1 MRYYSACRCGI
12 QTGPEEDLAIER
24 GGLLQV
30 APGPD
35 GHGSA
40 DAPGSTKVTTPRAS
54 SWIAHV
60 AIGLV
65 LALSVAVLVGCGGS
79 GGNSRGDQA
88 AKNVILLI
96 GDGMGSAHMTAA
108 RLYSV
113 GRGGELAMDRLPETG
128 MARTWSTEGV
138 VTDSAAAG
146 TALATGV
153 KTYNKAIAVDPD
165 GRPVPTILERAQ
177 SAGRSVGLVTNVWLS
192 HATPASFAA
201 HNPNRDD
208 YLGITLDMFNHNA
221 DVLLGGGEDYFLPV
235 GTPGCHPDDGDRT
248 DNRNLIEEAVANG
261 YRYVCDA
268 ASFREVDPATTD
280 RLLGTF
286 ADYNMPRP
294 YTPSLAEMTEKAIA
308 ILDKNSRGFF
318 LMVEGGQIDQ
328 AAHVNDAMDT
338 LDDVVGF
345 DKAVE
350 AALAFQAE
358 HPDTLVIVTAD
369 HATGGL
375 AIEESPQDGPC
386 PDPKQDDPR
395 ECKTALHEDGPFAE
409 SGGASFWIDWTT
421 SSHTGDDVPVVA
433 IGPGAALLVGHYENT
448 HIFEAMRKALDLP
461 D

>member
-1 MRYYSACRCGI
+1 MA
-12 QTGPEEDLAIER
+12 LAF
-24 GGLLQV
+24 
-30 APGPD
+30 AM
-35 GHGSA
+35 
-40 DAPGSTKVTTPRAS
+40 
-54 SWIAHV
+54 
-60 AIGLV
+60 
-65 LALSVAVLVGCGGS
+65 SVAVLASCGGNGEDS
-79 GGNSRGDQA
+79 GGGDQTA
-88 AKNVILLI
+88 RNVILLI
-96 GDGMGSAHMTAA
+96 GDGMGSAHKTAA

-138 VTDSAAAG
+138 VRDSAAAG

-165 GRPVPTILERAQ
+165 GKPVPTILEKAQ
-177 SAGRSVGLVTNVWLS
+177 DAGKSVGLVTNVWLS

-201 HNPNRDD
+201 HDPNRDD

-235 GTPGCHPDDGDRT
+235 GTAGCYPDDGDRT
-248 DNRNLIEEAVANG
+248 DNRDLIEEAVAKG
-261 YRYVCDA
+261 YRHVCNEA
-268 ASFREVDPATTD
+268 ELESVDPGTTD
-280 RLLGTF
+280 KLLGTF

-308 ILDKNSRGFF
+308 ILDKNSLGFF

-328 AAHVNDAMDT
+328 AAHVNDAIDT
-338 LDDVVGF
+338 LDDTVGF

-350 AALAFQAE
+350 AALVFQAE

-375 AIEESPQDGPC
+375 TIEDSPQDVAC
-386 PDPKQDDPR
+386 PEPKQDDPR

-421 SSHTGDDVPVVA
+421 SSHTGDDVPVMA
-433 IGPGAALLVGHYENT
+433 IGPGAASLVGGYENT
-448 HIFEAMRKALDLP
+448 HIFQAMCEALGLP
-461 D
+461 R

>member
-1 MRYYSACRCGI
+1 M
-12 QTGPEEDLAIER
+12 ER
-24 GGLLQV
+24 SGVLRVTQR
-30 APGPD
+30 PD
-35 GHGSA
+35 GQVGG
-40 DAPGSTKVTTPRAS
+40 DAPGSTNVRTPQARR
-54 SWIAHV
+54 WIARLAMALV
-60 AIGLV
+60 FALSLAV
-65 LALSVAVLVGCGGS
+65 LASCGGNGEDS
-79 GGNSRGDQA
+79 GGGDQVA
-88 AKNVILLI
+88 RNVILLI
-96 GDGMGSAHMTAA
+96 GDGMGSAHKTAA
-108 RLYSV
+108 RLYSA
-113 GRGGELAMDRLPETG
+113 GRNGELAMDRLPVTG

-165 GRPVPTILERAQ
+165 GKPVPTILEKAQ
-177 SAGRSVGLVTNVWLS
+177 DAGKSVGLVTNVWLS

-201 HNPNRDD
+201 HNPDRDD
-208 YLGITLDMFNHNA
+208 YLGITLDMFNHNV

-235 GTPGCHPDDGDRT
+235 GTTGCYPDDGDRT
-248 DNRNLIEEAVANG
+248 DSRNLIEEAVGKG
-261 YRYVCDA
+261 YRHVCDEA
-268 ASFREVDPATTD
+268 GLKDIEPGTTD
-280 RLLGTF
+280 KLLGTF

-308 ILDKNSRGFF
+308 ILNKNPRGFF

-328 AAHVNDAMDT
+328 AAHANDAPNT
-338 LDDVVGF
+338 LDDVATF

-350 AALAFQAE
+350 VALAFQAE

-395 ECKTALHEDGPFAE
+395 ECKTALYEDGPFAE

-421 SSHTGDDVPVVA
+421 SYPYHTGDDAPVMA
-433 IGPGAALLVGHYENT
+433 IGPGAASLAGDYENT
-448 HIFEAMRKALDLP
+448 HINEVMCAALDLP
-461 D
+461 E